1 MLDIRFVVD
10 NKEFVKEQLS
20 HRNGNFPVDQ
30 AVELELKRR
39 AILGEVEVL
48 KAQRNKASEQVA
60 QLKRAKEDASSII
73 SEMQKVGEEI

>member
-20 HRNGNFPVDQ
+20 HRGGEYPVDK

-39 AILGEVEVL
+39 AIL
-48 KAQRNKASEQVA
+48 
-60 QLKRAKEDASSII
+60 
-73 SEMQKVGEEI
+73 